1 MSLIV
6 SKAKNMIFS
15 QKQLH
20 VLVFIAILE
29 LYYLSDLK
37 TNKQNPQTSKIIFT
51 GSVFLN
57 I

>member
-20 VLVFIAILE
+20 VLAFIAILE